1 MYHFVPL
8 LPLEKELD
16 LAGINNCS
24 DEDNEELD
32 SQLDVKINNV
42 VCSFNVKRELNL
54 REIAQ
59 NGFNVEYKRTSGMV
73 TMRIRKPYVTAS
85 IWGSGQI
92 TCTGATS
99 EEDAFI
105 AAKRVARALNQVIKL
120 VHAMSETSHPVRRI
134 RFISNYRVVN
144 VLGTCLMPFAI
155 KIEPFTK
162 SNSDK
167 ASYEPELHPGVTVR
181 FEDLKATLKVFSTGN
196 ITVTAQSVLIIRS
209 AVKRIHI
216 LVKDFARA
224 RNEGDMNAMRTT
236 QDVKRNRNLNKFTE
250 VTQAPRMP
258 FSNDLVLPPNG
269 IFRQKTL

>member
-1 MYHFVPL
+1 MYRFAPL

-16 LAGINNCS
+16 LAGIDNCS

-32 SQLDVKINNV
+32 CQLNVKINNV

-59 NGFNVEYKRTSGMV
+59 NGFNVEYKRSSGMV
-73 TMRIRKPYVTAS
+73 TMRLRRPHVTAS

-105 AAKRVARALNQVIKL
+105 AAKRVAKALNQVIKL
-120 VHAMSETSHPVRRI
+120 VHDMSGTSCPIRKI

-162 SNSDK
+162 KNTHI

-196 ITVTAQSVLIIRS
+196 ITITAQSVLIIHS
-209 AVKRIHI
+209 AVNQIHM
-216 LVKDFARA
+216 LVKDFART

-236 QDVKRNRNLNKFTE
+236 QDIKRNRNVSKFDKSDVGT
-250 VTQAPRMP
+250 T
-258 FSNDLVLPPNG
+258 DTLP
-269 IFRQKTL
+269 